1 MSTLSIEDLTS
12 RKDFDSNEIINS
24 TLDISENSILLL
36 NNKSL
41 EKLNKLISESLEH
54 KLKAIITT
62 EDCSISD
69 EKIIKVKN
77 YDEVC
82 WDLLDK
88 ICPDFQ
94 NKTFYG
100 ITGTNGKTT
109 TGYYLNQLINS
120 DSLFV
125 GTTEADIF
133 KKITNEEHLTTPKLF
148 NIIKF
153 LSLEENR
160 GVNDIVLEVSSHA
173 LDQERLK
180 DLKFKVSGFTNLSQD
195 HFDYHKNIENYFNS
209 KLKLFSDH
217 VSEKLVYIE
226 SEWGNKVNSL
236 TNISSFSIGVN
247 KTNNLYIK
255 NINVTKGKYDINFEI
270 EGKSYDIVV
279 PLSGPESHL
288 NYLLALSM
296 AYYSEKNDLDSLL
309 EASINLKNPKGRYEI
324 IKYKN
329 NNEIIIDFAHT
340 PESITQVI
348 KYVKNKYNKVI
359 IIFGAGGGRDKEK
372 RPLMGKAANLAD
384 KIIITNDNPR
394 HEDEQEIA
402 KDLLKGIELN
412 KETTLILNRKEAII
426 EGINNLEKDS
436 VLLILGKGHEKIQ
449 EFKDTSIE
457 FSDQNVV
464 NEYIK
469 DNSWLE

>member
-1 MSTLSIEDLTS
+1 MSILSIEDLIS
-12 RKDFDSNEIINS
+12 RKDFNSNEIINS

-54 KLKAIITT
+54 ELKAIITT

-77 YDEVC
+77 YDQVY

-109 TGYYLNQLINS
+109 TGYYLNQLIYS
-120 DSLFV
+120 ESIFV
-125 GTTEADIF
+125 GTTEAEIF

-153 LSLEENR
+153 LGLNENK

-173 LDQERLK
+173 LDQDRLK

-226 SEWGNKVNSL
+226 SDWGSKVDSL
-236 TNISSFSIGVN
+236 TNISSFSIGMN

-255 NINVTKGKYDINFEI
+255 NINVAKGKYDINFEI

-279 PLSGPESHL
+279 PLSGPKSHL

-296 AYYSEKNDLDSLL
+296 AYYSEKYDIDSLL
-309 EASINLKNPKGRYEI
+309 EASIKLKNPRGRYEI

-348 KYVKNKYNKVI
+348 KFVKNKYNKVI
-359 IIFGAGGGRDKEK
+359 VILGAGGDRDKEK

-394 HEDEQEIA
+394 DEDEQEIA
-402 KDLLKGIELN
+402 KDILKGIELN
-412 KETTLILNRKEAII
+412 KETTLLLNRKEAII
-426 EGINNLEKDS
+426 EGINNLKKDS

-449 EFKDTSIE
+449 EFKDSSIV

-464 NEYIK
+464 NDYIK
-469 DNSWLE
+469 DNLWLE

>member
-1 MSTLSIEDLTS
+1 MSTLSIEDLIS
-12 RKDFDSNEIINS
+12 RKDFNSNEIINS

-62 EDCSISD
+62 EDCSISN

-77 YDEVC
+77 YDEVY

-109 TGYYLNQLINS
+109 TGYYLNQLIYS
-120 DSLFV
+120 ESLFV

-153 LSLEENR
+153 LGLKENR
-160 GVNDIVLEVSSHA
+160 AVNDIVLEVSSHA

-226 SEWGNKVNSL
+226 SDWGNKVKSL
-236 TNISSFSIGVN
+236 TNIPSFSIGMN
-247 KTNNLYIK
+247 KSNNLYIK
-255 NINVTKGKYDINFEI
+255 NINFSKGKYNIKFEI
-270 EGKSYDIVV
+270 EGRSYDIVV

-309 EASINLKNPKGRYEI
+309 EASINLKNPIGRYEI

-348 KYVKNKYNKVI
+348 KFVKNKYNKVI
-359 IIFGAGGGRDKEK
+359 VILGAGGGRDKEK

-384 KIIITNDNPR
+384 RIIITNDNPR

-402 KDLLKGIELN
+402 KDILKGIELN

-449 EFKDTSIE
+449 EFKDSSIE
-457 FSDQNVV
+457 FSDQDIV

-469 DNSWLE
+469 DNLW